1 MLIPRPQDVMTGA
14 DDLEL
19 LYQFKEFPVFMGCV
33 DQAYEQDVFADM
45 AFYVSR
51 LSGMIQMNPL
61 LPLEVVY
68 PAAHGSGRIGASWDA
83 HHRALA
89 QFIAASSPAR
99 VLEIGGGHGILSM
112 RFHELQDASWTILE
126 PNPTP
131 IEGCKAQLI
140 KGFFDSQFKLEEE
153 VDAVVHS
160 HVFEHIYA
168 PMAFLEDLKRFL
180 RPGKRLIFSVPHMRM
195 MLENKYT
202 NCLNFEHTLYLSDE
216 YIDWMLARSGFRI
229 QDKEYFGAD
238 HSVFYSAVRDDSVT
252 ALPLDA
258 DWYSRNRG
266 LYINYIEHHRCLVD
280 SINARIAEVAS
291 KEIFLFGAH
300 VQSQYLMAF
309 GLDTTRVRFVLDND
323 ESKTGKR
330 LYGTHLFVQSPQALA
345 SCNAPLVIIRAG
357 TFTSEIKEQLRRIN
371 PKTEFLS

>member
-1 MLIPRPQDVMTGA
+1 
-14 DDLEL
+14 
-19 LYQFKEFPVFMGCV
+19 
-33 DQAYEQDVFADM
+33 
-45 AFYVSR
+45 
-51 LSGMIQMNPL
+51 
-61 LPLEVVY
+61 
-68 PAAHGSGRIGASWDA
+68 
-83 HHRALA
+83 
-89 QFIAASSPAR
+89 
-99 VLEIGGGHGILSM
+99 
-112 RFHELQDASWTILE
+112 
-126 PNPTP
+126 
-131 IEGCKAQLI
+131 
-140 KGFFDSQFKLEEE
+140 
-153 VDAVVHS
+153 
-160 HVFEHIYA
+160 
-168 PMAFLEDLKRFL
+168 MAFLEDLKRFL

-258 DWYSRNRG
+258 YWYSRNRG

-309 GLDTTRVRFVLDND
+309 GLDTTSVRFVLDND

-357 TFTSEIKEQLRRIN
+357 TFTSEIKEQLRQIN